1 MKKIL
6 LLCFLSFLF
15 LFNAKATHSL
25 GGYITYEHVSGLT
38 YEVLLIIYA
47 DPNSPAIGRKE
58 ILLSWGDGNSDS
70 ILVDSEVL
78 IGNDLMKRTFKSNH
92 TYPSTANYT
101 ISLEEPNRSG
111 GIDNIS
117 NSVNIPLYLET
128 RLTISPTLAI
138 KNESITLEAD
148 PIAITKIGEDFKQN
162 LSVSEPDG
170 DILIFELVETKG
182 TGGASAPG
190 FFFPDSVSI
199 NRKSGA
205 FLWKSPQQLG
215 VFIFTIKVTE
225 CRDGNQIGSNLI
237 DFQVRITS
245 KSTKTRFRE
254 VAAIPTDTNGN
265 YEVFLN
271 SSDSIEFSIAFSDSL
286 LNPVELEIYS
296 DALNESNKP
305 SFLVD
310 SMSTGYIRNTFKWN
324 VNASNLRC
332 KPYLFTFRGNSTV
345 NFEKLEKDLSL
356 VVYVRDQSLFN
367 CDSACQY
374 LINSLEDK
382 LKMNSTLVTVY
393 PIPFKESTTIEI
405 TNSRIMNGT
414 LKLFDNLGR
423 KVYSIVINNKSQII
437 LERNNLPPG
446 IYFYAIENEQKYVAS
461 GKLVISDF

>member
-6 LLCFLSFLF
+6 LLCFLNFLL
-15 LFNAKATHSL
+15 LFYSKATHSL
-25 GGYITYEHVSGLT
+25 GGYITYEHISGLT
-38 YEVLLIIYA
+38 YEVSLIIYA
-47 DPNSPAIGRKE
+47 DPNSPANGRKE
-58 ILLSWGDGNSDS
+58 ALISWGDSTTDS
-70 ILVDSEVL
+70 IKIVSELLVENNIL
-78 IGNDLMKRTFKSNH
+78 KRTFKKVH
-92 TYPSTANYT
+92 TYPGAGKYI
-101 ISLEEPNRSG
+101 ISLEEPNRNG

-138 KNESITLEAD
+138 KNNSIVLEAD
-148 PIAITKIGEDFKQN
+148 PIAIGKIGEDFRQN
-162 LSVSEPDG
+162 LSVTEPDG
-170 DILIFELVETKG
+170 DILIFELVKTKG

-199 NRKSGA
+199 NRKSGE

-215 VFIFTIKVTE
+215 LFIFTIKVTE

-237 DFQVRITS
+237 DFQVRVTNS
-245 KSTKTRFRE
+245 STKTSFQE
-254 VAAIPTDTNGN
+254 TAAIPTDTSNN

-271 SSDSIEFSIAFSDSL
+271 SSDSIESNIAFFDSL

-393 PIPFKESTTIEI
+393 PNPFKESTTIEI